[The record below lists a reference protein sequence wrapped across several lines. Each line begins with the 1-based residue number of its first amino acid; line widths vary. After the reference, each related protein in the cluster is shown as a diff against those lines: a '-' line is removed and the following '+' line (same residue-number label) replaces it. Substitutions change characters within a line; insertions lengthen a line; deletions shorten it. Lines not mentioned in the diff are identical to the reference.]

1 VTTPVGTP
9 DFNERKTVLIVGYGI
24 SGVSAYKFLSSRG
37 HNVLAVDDSNPTDA
51 PNTMSDIRWDDINI
65 VVKSPSV
72 PIMPHN
78 RHHSVSHAMGL
89 QIPVISTFDVFR
101 LHNPNAKIV
110 AVTGTNGKSTTTS
123 LIFHILHEAG
133 VSVQIGGNI
142 GIPYF
147 DMGPAEYYVLEMS
160 SYELASSQ
168 LLDFQI
174 ACILNI
180 DPDHYE
186 FHGTFED
193 YISAKHAALDN
204 ASSKIVSCEDR
215 YTMSKFSAAQDV
227 TVVSTLNNPNADVYV
242 HENTLRDRES
252 QRLLL
257 DFAGISNLLGSHN
270 HQNIAM
276 AYAVCRKLDVSPQEI
291 VKSIG
296 SFKPLPHRMNIV
308 ERIGNII
315 FVNDSK
321 ATNPSSAAKALATF
335 VGYEIYWL
343 VGGRSKSID
352 PLPYVNDYLAGVRK
366 VYSFGESEYEFEDV
380 FNGRKPTIK
389 CGTMDSA
396 LSLAYKDAKREH
408 GQAVIL
414 LSPMCSSF
422 DQFKNYAH
430 RGEQFTK
437 MVLTLKECSG
447 D

>member
-1 VTTPVGTP
+1 MTTPVGGIN
-9 DFNERKTVLIVGYGI
+9 FNERKTVLLVGYGI
-24 SGVSAYKFLSSRG
+24 SGISVYKFLSSRG
-37 HNVLAVDDSNPTDA
+37 HKVLAIDDSDASCA
-51 PNTMSDIRWDDINI
+51 PNTMSDIMWEDIDV

-78 RHHSVSHAMGL
+78 RHHSIAQATEL
-89 QIPVISTFDVFR
+89 QIPVVSTFDVFK
-101 LHNPNAKIV
+101 LHYPDAKIV

-133 VSVQIGGNI
+133 FSVKIGGNI

-147 DMGPAEYYVLEMS
+147 DMGYGEYYVLEMS

-168 LLDFQI
+168 MLDFQI
-174 ACILNI
+174 ACVLNI

-186 FHGTFED
+186 FHGTFEN
-193 YISAKHAALDN
+193 YISAKHEVLNHAV
-204 ASSKIVSCEDR
+204 SKIISCEDR

-227 TVVSTLNNPNADVYV
+227 TVVSTLNNPDADVYL
-242 HENTLRDRES
+242 HENTLRDRKS

-257 DFAGISNLLGSHN
+257 DFAGISNLLGKHN

-276 AYAVCRKLDVSPQEI
+276 AYAACRKLGMSSQEI

-296 SFKPLPHRMNIV
+296 SFKPLPHRINILKKV
-308 ERIGNII
+308 GDII

-352 PLPYVNDYLAGVRK
+352 PFPYVNDYLAGVRK
-366 VYSFGESEYEFEDV
+366 IYLFGESECEFAEM
-380 FNGRKPTIK
+380 FNGRKPTVK
-389 CGTMDSA
+389 CGTMDDA
-396 LSLAYKDAKREH
+396 LSLAYRDARREY
-408 GQAVIL
+408 GQVVVL

-422 DQFKNYAH
+422 DQFKNYEH
-430 RGEQFTK
+430 RGDRFTEI
-437 MVLTLKECSG
+437 VLALKECGG